1 MHICYRATLRATDM
15 LIFSLLSSTPLL
27 ADPITISEAIH
38 RASDTSPIVVQA
50 RGSVAAAEAR
60 ARQAGVRLNP
70 ELGLAV
76 ESFAGTGPYK
86 GFKEA
91 ETTLSVSQRFEL
103 GGKRSA
109 RRELAEAELLTAR
122 ISFLQARTE
131 AVGDA
136 RSRFAELSVARDR
149 LQLAQEAEARAR
161 ELARVVGILVDAGRE
176 PPLRALRAQ
185 AAAAES
191 EAARRAAEANLSQAA
206 SALASVL
213 GQADVLL
220 EPEGSY
226 DLPDSASIRQL
237 AANIASP
244 SAGAPL
250 PVRLAMAERDAAQAR
265 LRLQQAAGVPDITG
279 DLGVRRFE
287 ATRDVALVAGISV
300 PIPIADRNRN
310 AVQAARVEV
319 ELADARLAQA
329 RIENVRK
336 IRDARSA
343 LAAAIARV
351 NALQNSGL
359 EQAREAVRLA
369 NIGYRAGKFS
379 LLELIDAQDA
389 LNQAESA
396 LLDARLARAQ
406 AAATL
411 EKVLAQ

>member
-1 MHICYRATLRATDM
+1 MPICHRATWRATAA
-15 LIFSLLSSTPLL
+15 LIIILSSSSPLF
-27 ADPITISEAIH
+27 ADPITISQAIH
-38 RASDTSPIVVQA
+38 RASETSPAVIQA

-76 ESFAGTGPYK
+76 ESFAGTGPFR
-86 GFKEA
+86 GFGQA

-109 RRELAEAELLTAR
+109 RRDLAEAELLTAQ
-122 ISFLQARTE
+122 ITFIQARIG
-131 AVGDA
+131 AIGDA
-136 RSRFAELSVARDR
+136 RTRFAELSVARDR
-149 LQLAQEAEARAR
+149 LRLASDAEARAR

-185 AAAAES
+185 AAAAEA

-220 EPEGSY
+220 EPEGPY
-226 DLPDSASIRQL
+226 DLSDIASIGPL
-237 AANIASP
+237 TASTTAP
-244 SAGAPL
+244 SAGETL

-287 ATRDVALVAGISV
+287 ATRDVALVAGISI

-310 AVQAARVEV
+310 AVQAARVEA

-336 IRDARSA
+336 IRDAQTA
-343 LAAAIARV
+343 LASANARV
-351 NALQNSGL
+351 TALATSGL
-359 EQAREAVRLA
+359 GQAREAVRLA

-389 LNQAESA
+389 LNQAEAA

-411 EKVLAQ
+411 DKVLAQ

>member
-1 MHICYRATLRATDM
+1 MHICYRATLRAM
-15 LIFSLLSSTPLL
+15 AVLIFIVSSTSPSQ

-38 RASDTSPIVVQA
+38 RASESSPAVIQA
-50 RGSVAAAEAR
+50 QGGVAAAEAR

-76 ESFAGTGPYK
+76 ESFAGTGPYR
-86 GFKEA
+86 GFNET
-91 ETTLSVSQRFEL
+91 ETTLSVSQRIEL

-109 RRELAEAELLTAR
+109 RRELAEAELLTAQ
-122 ISFLQARTE
+122 ISLLQARTE

-136 RSRFAELSVARDR
+136 RGRFAELSVARDR
-149 LQLAQEAEARAR
+149 LQLAQESEARAR

-185 AAAAES
+185 AAAAGS
-191 EAARRAAEANLSQAA
+191 EAARRAAEANLSQAG

-220 EPEGSY
+220 APEGSY
-226 DLPDSASIRQL
+226 DLPDTPSIRPL
-237 AANIASP
+237 AAAMAGP
-244 SAGAPL
+244 SAGEPL

-343 LAAAIARV
+343 LEAANAQV

-389 LNQAESA
+389 LNQAEAA

>member
-1 MHICYRATLRATDM
+1 MQIYKRATWRASAA
-15 LIFSLLSSTPLL
+15 LIFILSSSLPLL
-27 ADPITISEAIH
+27 AEPITISEAIH
-38 RASDTSPIVVQA
+38 RASDSSPTVVQA
-50 RGSVAAAEAR
+50 QGSVAAAEAR

-76 ESFAGTGPYK
+76 ESFAGTGPYR
-86 GFKEA
+86 GFNEA

-109 RRELAEAELLTAR
+109 RRELAEADLLTAQL
-122 ISFLQARTE
+122 SLLQARTD

-149 LQLAQEAEARAR
+149 LQLAREAEARAR
-161 ELARVVGILVDAGRE
+161 ELARIVGILVDAGRE

-185 AAAAES
+185 AAAAEA
-191 EAARRAAEANLSQAA
+191 EATRRAAEANLSQAA

-213 GQADVLL
+213 GRADVLL

-226 DLPDSASIRQL
+226 DLPNTAVRPT
-237 AANIASP
+237 AAATTDFSE
-244 SAGAPL
+244 GAPL
-250 PVRLAMAERDAAQAR
+250 QVRVAMAERNAALAR
-265 LRLQQAAGVPDITG
+265 LRVQQAAAVPDITG

-287 ATRDVALVAGISV
+287 ATRDVALVAGLSV

-310 AVQAARVEV
+310 AVQAARVEIQ
-319 ELADARLAQA
+319 LADARLAQA

-336 IRDARSA
+336 VRDAHSA
-343 LAAAIARV
+343 LTAAIARV
-351 NALQNSGL
+351 DALQNSGL
-359 EQAREAVRLA
+359 NQAREAVRLA
-369 NIGYRAGKFS
+369 DIGYRAGKFS

>member
-1 MHICYRATLRATDM
+1 MQIYNRATWRASAA
-15 LIFSLLSSTPLL
+15 LIFILSSSLPLRSE
-27 ADPITISEAIH
+27 PITISEAIH
-38 RASDTSPIVVQA
+38 RASDSSPTVVQA
-50 RGSVAAAEAR
+50 QGSVAAAEAR

-76 ESFAGTGPYK
+76 ESFAGTGPYR
-86 GFKEA
+86 GFNEA

-103 GGKRSA
+103 GGKRAA
-109 RRELAEAELLTAR
+109 RRELAEADLLTAQL
-122 ISFLQARTE
+122 SLLQARTD

-149 LQLAQEAEARAR
+149 LQLAREAEARAR
-161 ELARVVGILVDAGRE
+161 ELARIVGILVDAGRE

-185 AAAAES
+185 AAAAEA
-191 EAARRAAEANLSQAA
+191 EATRRAAEANLGQAA

-220 EPEGSY
+220 EAEGTY
-226 DLPDSASIRQL
+226 DLPNSGAVRPI
-237 AANIASP
+237 AAAPTDFSE
-244 SAGAPL
+244 GAPL
-250 PVRLAMAERDAAQAR
+250 PVRLALAERDAALAR
-265 LRLQQAAGVPDITG
+265 LRLQQAAAVPDITG

-287 ATRDVALVAGISV
+287 ATRDVALFAGLSV

-310 AVQAARVEV
+310 AVQAARIEIQ
-319 ELADARLAQA
+319 LADARLAQA

-336 IRDARSA
+336 VRDAHSA
-343 LAAAIARV
+343 LTAAIARV
-351 NALQNSGL
+351 DALQNSGL
-359 EQAREAVRLA
+359 NQAREAVRLA

-411 EKVLAQ
+411 EKVVAQ

>member
-1 MHICYRATLRATDM
+1 MHICYRATLRATAA
-15 LIFSLLSSTPLL
+15 LIIIFSSSSLSL

-38 RASDTSPIVVQA
+38 RASNSSPAVIQA
-50 RGSVAAAEAR
+50 QGSVAAAEAL

-86 GFKEA
+86 GFNQT

-109 RRELAEAELLTAR
+109 RRELAEAELLTAQ
-122 ISFLQARTE
+122 ISLLQARTE
-131 AVGDA
+131 AIGDA
-136 RSRFAELSVARDR
+136 RGRFAELSVARDR
-149 LQLAQEAEARAR
+149 LQLAQEAEERAR
-161 ELARVVGILVDAGRE
+161 ELARVVAILVDAGRE

-220 EPEGSY
+220 EAEGSY
-226 DLPDSASIRQL
+226 DLPDDASIRPL
-237 AANIASP
+237 TAAMAGP
-244 SAGAPL
+244 SAGEPL
-250 PVRLAMAERDAAQAR
+250 PVRLAMAERDAARAR

-279 DLGVRRFE
+279 DVGVRRFQ

-329 RIENVRK
+329 QIENVRK
-336 IRDARSA
+336 IRDAHSA

-351 NALQNSGL
+351 SALQNSGL

>member
-1 MHICYRATLRATDM
+1 MRICYQATLRATVV
-15 LIFSLLSSTPLL
+15 LIFIVSSTSPSQ

-38 RASDTSPIVVQA
+38 RASNSSPAVIQA
-50 RGSVAAAEAR
+50 QGSVAAAEAL

-86 GFKEA
+86 GFNQT

-109 RRELAEAELLTAR
+109 RRELAEAELLTAQ
-122 ISFLQARTE
+122 ISLLQARTE
-131 AVGDA
+131 AIGDA
-136 RSRFAELSVARDR
+136 RGRFAELSVARDR
-149 LQLAQEAEARAR
+149 LQLAKEAEARSR

>member
-1 MHICYRATLRATDM
+1 MHICYRATLRATTV
-15 LIFSLLSSTPLL
+15 LIFIVSSTSPSQ

-38 RASDTSPIVVQA
+38 RASDSSPAVIQA
-50 RGSVAAAEAR
+50 QGSVAAAEAR

-76 ESFAGTGPYK
+76 ESFAGTGPYR
-86 GFKEA
+86 GFNET
-91 ETTLSVSQRFEL
+91 ETTLSVSQRIEL

-109 RRELAEAELLTAR
+109 RRELAEAELLTAQ
-122 ISFLQARTE
+122 ISLLQARTE

-136 RSRFAELSVARDR
+136 RGRFAELSVARDR

-351 NALQNSGL
+351 SALQNSGL

>member
-1 MHICYRATLRATDM
+1 MHICYRATLRATAA
-15 LIFSLLSSTPLL
+15 LIFILVSGAPLL

-38 RASDTSPIVVQA
+38 RASESSPAVIQA

-60 ARQAGVRLNP
+60 ARQAGARLNP

-76 ESFAGTGPYK
+76 ESFAGTGPYR
-86 GFKEA
+86 GFGQA

-109 RRELAEAELLTAR
+109 RRELAEAELLTAQ
-122 ISFLQARTE
+122 ITFIQARIE

-136 RSRFAELSVARDR
+136 RTRFAELSVARDR
-149 LQLAQEAEARAR
+149 LQLAREAEAQAR
-161 ELARVVGILVDAGRE
+161 ELARVVSILVDAGRE

-185 AAAAES
+185 AAAAEA
-191 EAARRAAEANLSQAA
+191 EAVRRAAESNLSQAA

-213 GQADVLL
+213 GKADVSL
-220 EPEGSY
+220 EPEGPY
-226 DLPDSASIRQL
+226 DLSDVASIKPL
-237 AANIASP
+237 ATAAIGP
-244 SAGAPL
+244 STGVPL
-250 PVRLAMAERDAAQAR
+250 PVRLAMAERDSARAR
-265 LRLQQAAGVPDITG
+265 LRLQQAAAVPDITA

-310 AVQAARVEV
+310 AVQAARVEA
-319 ELADARLAQA
+319 ELADLRLEQA

-336 IRDARSA
+336 IRDAQSA
-343 LAAAIARV
+343 LASANARV
-351 NALQNSGL
+351 AALATSGL
-359 EQAREAVRLA
+359 GQAREAVRLA

-411 EKVLAQ
+411 DKVLAQ

>member
-1 MHICYRATLRATDM
+1 MHIYYRATWRASAALTF
-15 LIFSLLSSTPLL
+15 ILSSSLPLL
-27 ADPITISEAIH
+27 AEPITISAAIH
-38 RASDTSPIVVQA
+38 RASDSSPTVVQA
-50 RGSVAAAEAR
+50 QGSVAAAEAR

-76 ESFAGTGPYK
+76 ESFAGTGPYR
-86 GFKEA
+86 GFNEA

-109 RRELAEAELLTAR
+109 RRELAEADLLTAQL
-122 ISFLQARTE
+122 SLLQARTD

-149 LQLAQEAEARAR
+149 LQLAREAEARAR
-161 ELARVVGILVDAGRE
+161 ELARIVGILVDAGRE

-185 AAAAES
+185 AAAAEA
-191 EAARRAAEANLSQAA
+191 EATRRAAEANLNQAA

-220 EPEGSY
+220 EAEGAY
-226 DLPDSASIRQL
+226 DLPSSSPVRPL
-237 AANIASP
+237 AADTTDS
-244 SAGAPL
+244 SEGAPL
-250 PVRLAMAERDAAQAR
+250 PVRLAMAERDAALAR
-265 LRLQQAAGVPDITG
+265 LKLQQAAAVPDITG

-287 ATRDVALVAGISV
+287 ATRDVALVAGLSV

-310 AVQAARVEV
+310 AVQAARVEIQ
-319 ELADARLAQA
+319 LADARLAQA

-336 IRDARSA
+336 VRDAHSA
-343 LAAAIARV
+343 LTAAIARV
-351 NALQNSGL
+351 DALQNSGL
-359 EQAREAVRLA
+359 NQAREAVRLA

-411 EKVLAQ
+411 EKVLAR

>member
-1 MHICYRATLRATDM
+1 MHICYRATLRAM
-15 LIFSLLSSTPLL
+15 AVLIFIVSSTSPSQ

-38 RASDTSPIVVQA
+38 RASESSPAVIQA
-50 RGSVAAAEAR
+50 QGGVAAAEAR

-76 ESFAGTGPYK
+76 ESFAGTGPYR
-86 GFKEA
+86 GFNET
-91 ETTLSVSQRFEL
+91 ETTLSVSQRIEL

-109 RRELAEAELLTAR
+109 RRELAEAELLTAQ
-122 ISFLQARTE
+122 ISLLQARTE
-131 AVGDA
+131 AIGDA
-136 RSRFAELSVARDR
+136 RGRFAELSVARDR
-149 LQLAQEAEARAR
+149 LQLAKEAEARSR

>member
-1 MHICYRATLRATDM
+1 MRICYQATLRATVV
-15 LIFSLLSSTPLL
+15 LIFIVSSTSPSQ

-38 RASDTSPIVVQA
+38 RASNSSPAVIQA
-50 RGSVAAAEAR
+50 QGSVAAAEAR

-76 ESFAGTGPYK
+76 ESFAGTGPYR
-86 GFKEA
+86 GFNET

-109 RRELAEAELLTAR
+109 RRKLAEAELLTAQ
-122 ISFLQARTE
+122 ISLLQARTE
-131 AVGDA
+131 AIGDA
-136 RSRFAELSVARDR
+136 RGRFAELSVARDR
-149 LQLAQEAEARAR
+149 LQLAKEAEARSR

-279 DLGVRRFE
+279 DVGVRRFE
-287 ATRDVALVAGISV
+287 ATRDVALVAGISM

-310 AVQAARVEV
+310 AVQAAQVEA

-336 IRDARSA
+336 IRDAQSA
-343 LAAAIARV
+343 LASANARV
-351 NALQNSGL
+351 TALATSGL
-359 EQAREAVRLA
+359 GQAREAVRLA
-369 NIGYRAGKFS
+369 DIGYRAGKFS

-411 EKVLAQ
+411 AKVLAQ

>member
-1 MHICYRATLRATDM
+1 MHICYRATLRATTV
-15 LIFSLLSSTPLL
+15 LIFIVSSTSPSQ

-38 RASDTSPIVVQA
+38 RAGDSSPAVIQA
-50 RGSVAAAEAR
+50 QGSVAAAEAR

-76 ESFAGTGPYK
+76 ESFAGTGPYR
-86 GFKEA
+86 GFNEA

-103 GGKRSA
+103 GGKRSI
-109 RRELAEAELLTAR
+109 RRELAEAELLAAQ
-122 ISFLQARTE
+122 ISLLQARTE

-136 RSRFAELSVARDR
+136 RGRFAELSVARDR

-191 EAARRAAEANLSQAA
+191 EAARRAAEANLSQAG

-220 EPEGSY
+220 TPQGSY
-226 DLPDSASIRQL
+226 DLPDNHSIRPL
-237 AANIASP
+237 AAATAGP
-244 SAGAPL
+244 SAGEPL
-250 PVRLAMAERDAAQAR
+250 PVRLAMADRDASQAR

-279 DLGVRRFE
+279 DFGVRRFE

-336 IRDARSA
+336 IRDAHSA
-343 LAAAIARV
+343 LAAANAQV

-406 AAATL
+406 ATATL
-411 EKVLAQ
+411 AKVLAQ

>member
-1 MHICYRATLRATDM
+1 MHICYRATLRATAA
-15 LIFSLLSSTPLL
+15 LIFIPVSGTTSL

-38 RASDTSPIVVQA
+38 RASESSPAVIQA

-60 ARQAGVRLNP
+60 ARQAGARLNP

-76 ESFAGTGPYK
+76 ESFAGTGPYR
-86 GFKEA
+86 GFGQA

-109 RRELAEAELLTAR
+109 RRELAEADLLTAQ
-122 ISFLQARTE
+122 ITFIQARIE

-136 RSRFAELSVARDR
+136 RTRFAELSVARDR
-149 LQLAQEAEARAR
+149 LQLAREAEAQAR
-161 ELARVVGILVDAGRE
+161 ELARVVSILVDAGRE

-185 AAAAES
+185 AAAAEA
-191 EAARRAAEANLSQAA
+191 EAVRRAAESNLSQAA

-213 GQADVLL
+213 GKADVSL
-220 EPEGSY
+220 EPEGPY
-226 DLPDSASIRQL
+226 DLSDVASIKPL
-237 AANIASP
+237 AIAAIGP
-244 SAGAPL
+244 STGVPL
-250 PVRLAMAERDAAQAR
+250 PVRLAMAERDSARAR
-265 LRLQQAAGVPDITG
+265 LRLQQAAAVPDITA

-310 AVQAARVEV
+310 AVQAARVEA
-319 ELADARLAQA
+319 ELADLRLEQA

-336 IRDARSA
+336 IRDAQSA
-343 LAAAIARV
+343 LASANARV
-351 NALQNSGL
+351 AAFATSGL
-359 EQAREAVRLA
+359 GQAREAVRLA

-411 EKVLAQ
+411 DKVLAQ